1 MSHCWNEDG
10 TSFSVVCSVV
20 IGVSILV
27 FCASVFCII
36 KIAVMARKLK
46 RDQRRIA
53 TDTQKG
59 VEETIPLEE
68 YSKNTAD
75 DTDTI
80 RTVESSFVTA
90 SP

>member
-1 MSHCWNEDG
+1 
-10 TSFSVVCSVV
+10 
-20 IGVSILV
+20 
-27 FCASVFCII
+27 
-36 KIAVMARKLK
+36 MARKLK